1 MPWHGLD
8 IKDNVVDSLTWR
20 VTGPVVRVEEEWG
33 RTPAGRVPVSRGRQA
48 EVTAVPVEGKAE
60 VGVVRLAEGMV
71 DLHHHGQV
79 DAVGGADHSQVGP
92 SELVR
97 LVDGVSVPL

>member
-1 MPWHGLD
+1 MASS
-8 IKDNVVDSLTWR
+8 VVGAEDER
-20 VTGPVVRVEEEWG
+20 P
-33 RTPAGRVPVSRGRQA
+33 RTPAGEVPVAGGGQT
-48 EVTAVPVEGKAE
+48 EVAAVPVEGETEVWVVWLA
-60 VGVVRLAEGMV
+60 VGVVH
-71 DLHHHGQV
+71 LHHHGQV